1 MLARR
6 MHVTIHYFASLR
18 DRQGL
23 DQEGIEVEEGQ
34 TLRDL
39 YHRLFP
45 PDTPPLPPPVLF
57 VQNEE
62 YVTGNTPLL
71 DGAEV
76 AFIPPLGGG

>member
-6 MHVTIHYFASLR
+6 MQLTIHYFASLR
-18 DRQGL
+18 ERRGL
-23 DQEGIEVEEGQ
+23 DQEVLLVEPG
-34 TLRDL
+34 TSLRDL

-45 PDTPPLPPPVLF
+45 PDQAPPPPPVLF
-57 VQNEE
+57 VLDEE
-62 YVTGNTPLL
+62 YVTGETLAV